1 MQVAAH
7 VSRVNGQVRFS
18 ILFSVMAKSFLRRAH
33 VQFSEMNNQNRGYRT
48 NEQGGTNMKPTMED
62 TMTKLAENISKESP
76 EKQEEIRIFLEGY
89 MAGLEHVMRK
99 AAQTP
104 QTC

>member
-1 MQVAAH
+1 
-7 VSRVNGQVRFS
+7 
-18 ILFSVMAKSFLRRAH
+18 
-33 VQFSEMNNQNRGYRT
+33 
-48 NEQGGTNMKPTMED
+48 MKPTMED

-99 AAQTP
+99 TTPNP